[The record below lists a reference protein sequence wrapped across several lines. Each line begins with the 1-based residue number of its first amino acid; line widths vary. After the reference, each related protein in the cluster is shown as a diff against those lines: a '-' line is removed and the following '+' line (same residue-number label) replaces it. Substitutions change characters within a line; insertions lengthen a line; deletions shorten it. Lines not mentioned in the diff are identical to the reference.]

1 MSLEESASPCEPV
14 ELSGYEFDGAKLGC
28 SRLVQVR
35 KGGEHFSGKLIPN
48 TKLAD
53 YLQLEGLVH
62 QKLRAHPHPNI
73 LPPTAVVAGKG
84 MSGVIL
90 PPLGQDLHSLARA
103 DKGLRERDAKP
114 LFHAIVSAV
123 HHCHKHRIVI
133 RDLRLGKIF
142 FKKDSREVMLADLD
156 GAQVVSHG
164 SPYLS
169 DRKGCP
175 AFVSP
180 EVVVSQAY
188 DGAAADM
195 WALGVILYILLTG
208 TYPFR
213 DSHPANLFHKI
224 QQGHNAVFFPPAMS
238 EAARDLLRRL
248 LVKEPHL
255 RMTAEELLHDLWFA
269 APSPNGSRSQ
279 SPVTVSAATTAPV
292 TPAASPPPSSSCD
305 EPMERSSFKR
315 LRGDHTLHVSKRIRE
330 SVVDHQLPQ

>member
-1 MSLEESASPCEPV
+1 M
-14 ELSGYEFDGAKLGC
+14 GC

-35 KGGEHFSGKLIPN
+35 KGQEQYSGKLIPN
-48 TKLAD
+48 AKLSD

-62 QKLRAHPHPNI
+62 KVLRTHPHPNI
-73 LPPTAVVAGKG
+73 LPPTTVIAGKD
-84 MSGVIL
+84 MSGVIM
-90 PPLGQDLHSLARA
+90 PALGQDLHSLARL

-123 HHCHKHRIVI
+123 RHCHKHRIVV

-142 FKKDSREVMLADLD
+142 FKKDSREVVLADLD
-156 GAQVVSHG
+156 GAQVVSHA

-224 QQGHNAVFFPPAMS
+224 QQGHSAVFFPPNMT
-238 EAARDLLRRL
+238 EAARDLVRRL

-255 RMTAEELLHDLWFA
+255 RMTAEELLQDLWFA
-269 APSPNGSRSQ
+269 APSPSGSRSQ
-279 SPVTVSAATTAPV
+279 SPLHPAVFTRAAPAALSAPP
-292 TPAASPPPSSSCD
+292 TPAASPPPSATSD
-305 EPMERSSFKR
+305 EPMQPATRPSFKR
-315 LRGDHTLHVSKRIRE
+315 LRAEPIHMVKRARE
-330 SVVDHQLPQ
+330 SVVDYQLPQ